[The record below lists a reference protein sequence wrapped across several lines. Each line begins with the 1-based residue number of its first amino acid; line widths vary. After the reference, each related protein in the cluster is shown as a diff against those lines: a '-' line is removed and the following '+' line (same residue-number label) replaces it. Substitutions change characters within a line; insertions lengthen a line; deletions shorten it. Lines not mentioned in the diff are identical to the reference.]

1 MPTMM
6 SQILKSVDFA
16 KTQKIKYLENKTLFF
31 LQIKKFINYTSR
43 ATLWQKNCFIAEVS
57 FKQNLVKFKYTQ
69 FINYEVKPYHIITL
83 NSITLNGTE
92 DANL

>member
-1 MPTMM
+1 MPTMT

-31 LQIKKFINYTSR
+31 LQIKKIINYTSR
-43 ATLWQKNCFIAEVS
+43 ATLWQKNSFIAEVS

-69 FINYEVKPYHIITL
+69 FINYEGKPYHIITS